1 MQQVLL
7 NLQAEL
13 ERLNNACN
21 GLLADS
27 EEKQNAI
34 NQLFTISN
42 NLDDIKADKQFVQ
55 NEVDIVSTFGITFP
69 KEFSVSYQ

>member
-13 ERLNNACN
+13 ERLNSACN
-21 GLLADS
+21 QLLTDS

-34 NQLFTISN
+34 NQLFTISS

-55 NEVDIVSTFGITFP
+55 NEVDIVSIFIPIFR
-69 KEFSVSYQ
+69 E